1 MAPSYDCIGLMLFNV
16 GASFDRP
23 RRPDTVALREGICSY
38 AGCYLLVLY
47 VWLQSLSLFLI
58 SFSRNYRLE
67 RELKNRLWKIDY
79 SQLGFDR
86 RASNTS
92 LASAIVNVSTTVE
105 LLCSEVPKKKNNSC
119 LILWSSI
126 RYFLDR
132 FYYLILHFEKFLNL
146 QLTFAVCSNVTL
158 HLSNIFKLQRLV
170 TLKLLVLYCLI
181 YLTWWILQ
189 LSLFMQKDTHDH
201 DENVPLMREESSD
214 GKVTTAGYYKVRC
227 CLPSSHSSTMCLNLR
242 VTFRPWVL
250 IRSGNRLF

>member
-1 MAPSYDCIGLMLFNV
+1 MSLWKEGLYIFSKFNPLNTDTPLKRTRSMGPSYDCIGLMLFNV

-105 LLCSEVPKKKNNSC
+105 LLCSEVLKKTSC
-119 LILWSSI
+119 LILCSSI
-126 RYFLDR
+126 RYILNS

-146 QLTFAVCSNVTL
+146 QLTFAVCSKRDPTSLQYLQVTT
-158 HLSNIFKLQRLV
+158 SCNFE
-170 TLKLLVLYCLI
+170 T
-181 YLTWWILQ
+181 
-189 LSLFMQKDTHDH
+189 LSLILFNLLD
-201 DENVPLMREESSD
+201 LMNFATLSLHAERHAWSRREC
-214 GKVTTAGYYKVRC
+214 TAYERRKQ
-227 CLPSSHSSTMCLNLR
+227 
-242 VTFRPWVL
+242 WW
-250 IRSGNRLF
+250 

>member
-1 MAPSYDCIGLMLFNV
+1 MAPSYDYIGLMLSSV
-16 GASFDRP
+16 GVSFDRP

-47 VWLQSLSLFLI
+47 VWLQSLSLSLI
-58 SFSRNYRLE
+58 WFSRNYRLE

-105 LLCSEVPKKKNNSC
+105 LLCSEVPPKKNNSC

-146 QLTFAVCSNVTL
+146 QLTFAVCSKRDPTSLQYLQVTT
-158 HLSNIFKLQRLV
+158 SCNFE
-170 TLKLLVLYCLI
+170 T
-181 YLTWWILQ
+181 
-189 LSLFMQKDTHDH
+189 LSLILFNLLD
-201 DENVPLMREESSD
+201 LMNFATLSLHAERHAWSRREC
-214 GKVTTAGYYKVRC
+214 TAYERRKQ
-227 CLPSSHSSTMCLNLR
+227 
-242 VTFRPWVL
+242 WW
-250 IRSGNRLF
+250 

>member
-1 MAPSYDCIGLMLFNV
+1 MPPSYDCIGLMLSNV

-47 VWLQSLSLFLI
+47 VWLQSLSLSLI

-79 SQLGFDR
+79 NQLGFDR

-92 LASAIVNVSTTVE
+92 LASAIVNVSSTVE
-105 LLCSEVPKKKNNSC
+105 LLCSEVPPPKKNSC

-146 QLTFAVCSNVTL
+146 QLTFAVCSKRDPTSLQYLQVTT
-158 HLSNIFKLQRLV
+158 SCNFE
-170 TLKLLVLYCLI
+170 T
-181 YLTWWILQ
+181 
-189 LSLFMQKDTHDH
+189 LSLILFNLLD
-201 DENVPLMREESSD
+201 LMNFATLSLHAEGHSWSRREC
-214 GKVTTAGYYKVRC
+214 TAYERRKQ
-227 CLPSSHSSTMCLNLR
+227 
-242 VTFRPWVL
+242 WW
-250 IRSGNRLF
+250 

>member
-1 MAPSYDCIGLMLFNV
+1 MSLWKEGLYIFSKFNPLNTDTPLKRTRSMGPSYDCIGLMLFNV

-79 SQLGFDR
+79 NQLGFDR

-92 LASAIVNVSTTVE
+92 LASAIVNVSSTVE
-105 LLCSEVPKKKNNSC
+105 LLCSEVPPPKNSC

-146 QLTFAVCSNVTL
+146 QLTFAVCSKRDPTSLQYLQVTT
-158 HLSNIFKLQRLV
+158 SCNFE
-170 TLKLLVLYCLI
+170 T
-181 YLTWWILQ
+181 
-189 LSLFMQKDTHDH
+189 LSLILFNLLD
-201 DENVPLMREESSD
+201 LMNFATLSLHAERHAWSRREC
-214 GKVTTAGYYKVRC
+214 TAYERRKQ
-227 CLPSSHSSTMCLNLR
+227 
-242 VTFRPWVL
+242 WW
-250 IRSGNRLF
+250 